1 MPIRYPVYQKKN
13 GFLIKHFDLTNFV
26 ATAIFGAIESGNE
39 KYIKETQNNGNPPVI
54 PCLSEAEG
62 KIAGTGKEFI
72 MVVRIE
78 DTCTAC
84 GLCVDTCP
92 EVFEMGDD
100 MAEVIVDEVPPEH
113 EDAVQQAADECPVEA
128 IVVE

>member
-1 MPIRYPVYQKKN
+1 MR
-13 GFLIKHFDLTNFV
+13 
-26 ATAIFGAIESGNE
+26 
-39 KYIKETQNNGNPPVI
+39 
-54 PCLSEAEG
+54 
-62 KIAGTGKEFI
+62 
-72 MVVRIE
+72 VRVD

-100 MAEVIVDEVPPEH
+100 MAQVITDEVPPEH